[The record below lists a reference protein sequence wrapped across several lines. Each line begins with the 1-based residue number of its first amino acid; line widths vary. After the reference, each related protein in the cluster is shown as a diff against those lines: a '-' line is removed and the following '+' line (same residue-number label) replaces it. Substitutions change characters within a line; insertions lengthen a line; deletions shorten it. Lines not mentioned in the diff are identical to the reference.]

1 VHAGDVR
8 RILLHFLSSK
18 TIAFRPGS
26 KFQIKIIF
34 GAVRSCGCPEN
45 QDNSFHPQSDGQTE
59 RMNRT
64 LLAMLRKTANDF
76 PESWPQHL
84 PSVMSAYRMS
94 VHSTTG
100 VTPNMAMFGR
110 EVMLPVSMLAK
121 PPEEITKATVP
132 FVSDLRDTLRDAHE
146 RVRQATGRAAQ
157 TEKSRYDNKS
167 KGLTFKVGQIV
178 WLYRP
183 QPPVRQK
190 YKKLQQLWTG
200 PWRIELLRSPLV
212 VTIKHTV
219 TNKRQTVHMVPCADQ
234 QSSPPVSETVTQPPK
249 SASDPIHNT
258 IEPSSPVPGPS
269 TQSFDDSELTQ
280 SQSQRPTRDRRIP

>member
-1 VHAGDVR
+1 MHARHVR
-8 RILLHFLSSK
+8 RILLRFWSSK
-18 TIAFRPGS
+18 TIAFRPRS
-26 KFQIKIIF
+26 KFRIKIIF

-45 QDNSFHPQSDGQTE
+45 QDNFFSLTERHQTE

-64 LLAMLRKTANDF
+64 LLAILRKTANDF
-76 PESWPQHL
+76 PKSWPQHL
-84 PSVMSAYRMS
+84 PSVMSS

-100 VTPNMAMFGR
+100 VTPHMAMFGR

-121 PPEEITKATVP
+121 PPEEITAATVP

-146 RVRQATGRAAQ
+146 RVRQATGKAAQ
-157 TEKSRYDNKS
+157 TKKSWYDSKS
-167 KGLTFKVGQIV
+167 KGLTFNVGQIV
-178 WLYRP
+178 WLYWP